1 MTIIRPGQRVVHV
14 PGLGVRVS
22 RRTVSSGAGNWWE
35 AGGASGAVAGD
46 AIAAILKE
54 HNCDLIAAPF
64 ITADGRINA
73 QVQVIAK

>member
-1 MTIIRPGQRVVHV
+1 MTDATEAAAVIAADQE
-14 PGLGVRVS
+14 
-22 RRTVSSGAGNWWE
+22 RRARLV
-35 AGGASGAVAGD
+35 GD

-54 HNCDLIAAPF
+54 HDCDLIATPF